1 MKYMQFLIFLCSTFI
16 SDTLAGQ
23 KTSAVSVN
31 ELGSFWTDSVDVLD
45 ALDEYEKLWIEPH
58 GCVWSECAINDA
70 DDAVMGDYRD
80 GDSQW
85 YQYRTQ
91 NFCANAA
98 FSLYGQKRG
107 DKGLFSLFSC
117 SQRHFIN
124 SFFTYGGADSLLKA
138 IGETPIVYYDDGD
151 QDDNNDDG
159 SGGTSAN
166 AACVEIDYEGGDTDT
181 ENDEDDEDDEDNDN
195 EGSQDNNDEYTGTL
209 GCAADGSYVIAA
221 FQSSSCDGNFFSGT
235 IDDSFTEYNEQHSS
249 IGCHEIYKY
258 GNEASVESVIALLE
272 NSWSCDIQLYP
283 NGCPDPFGQ
292 KEKFDY
298 ALRTVAHG
306 GNPTRAYQN
315 MMITNPLHIATWV
328 VLALTAIT
336 FIIVYLKK
344 NKKRTLSKGGNN
356 FTGYYRVLKEDIIN
370 GWEGFVGY
378 LKGNVVTCRKNHEEE
393 RLAVVLLQGR
403 KRNLEAAARAAKA
416 VKAVKAAKQVSSK
429 QYPAAEREKDAGSEE
444 EDIATGI

>member
-1 MKYMQFLIFLCSTFI
+1 MGVYGQNAPLMMLMMQLWETTVTEIRNGTRYVYLIHMFCIRQRIFFLPLYSLSLTHTHTFFLTFI
-16 SDTLAGQ
+16 LPTHFL
-23 KTSAVSVN
+23 
-31 ELGSFWTDSVDVLD
+31 
-45 ALDEYEKLWIEPH
+45 
-58 GCVWSECAINDA
+58 
-70 DDAVMGDYRD
+70 
-80 GDSQW
+80 
-85 YQYRTQ
+85 QYRTQ

-272 NSWSCDIQLYP
+272 SSWSCDIQLYP

-356 FTGYYRVLKEDIIN
+356 FTG
-370 GWEGFVGY
+370 
-378 LKGNVVTCRKNHEEE
+378 
-393 RLAVVLLQGR
+393 
-403 KRNLEAAARAAKA
+403 
-416 VKAVKAAKQVSSK
+416 
-429 QYPAAEREKDAGSEE
+429 
-444 EDIATGI
+444 

>member
-1 MKYMQFLIFLCSTFI
+1 LYTTTHLLSSSLSLSHTHTHTHIFSDIYFINTFL
-16 SDTLAGQ
+16 
-23 KTSAVSVN
+23 
-31 ELGSFWTDSVDVLD
+31 
-45 ALDEYEKLWIEPH
+45 
-58 GCVWSECAINDA
+58 
-70 DDAVMGDYRD
+70 
-80 GDSQW
+80 
-85 YQYRTQ
+85 QYRTQ

-98 FSLYGQKRG
+98 FSLYGQKRV
-107 DKGLFSLFSC
+107 DIGLFSLFSC

-138 IGETPIVYYDDGD
+138 IGETPIVYYEDGD
-151 QDDNNDDG
+151 QDDNSNG
-159 SGGTSAN
+159 ENGGTSAN

-181 ENDEDDEDDEDNDN
+181 EDDEDNDN
-195 EGSQDNNDEYTGTL
+195 EGSQDSNDGYTGTL

-221 FQSSSCDGNFFSGT
+221 FQSSSCDGNYFSGT

-258 GNEASVESVIALLE
+258 GNETSVESVIALLE

-328 VLALTAIT
+328 MLALTAII
-336 FIIVYLKK
+336 FIVVYLKK
-344 NKKRTLSKGGNN
+344 NKKRVMSKGGKN
-356 FTGYYRVLKEDIIN
+356 FTGYCRVLKEDIIN
-370 GWEGFVGY
+370 GWEAFVGH
-378 LKGNVVTCRKNHEEE
+378 LKGDMSKKPRGRKIGTGSVAGEEKKSRSSSKSSKSSQTGMSSKKKEFNEE
-393 RLAVVLLQGR
+393 R
-403 KRNLEAAARAAKA
+403 
-416 VKAVKAAKQVSSK
+416 
-429 QYPAAEREKDAGSEE
+429 
-444 EDIATGI
+444 